1 MPHLLTSPAVQ
12 SSSETEIN
20 TLQTSVDGDINTCF
34 TTATE
39 TDPWW
44 IIDLG
49 TEYLVSSI
57 VLATS
62 QDQTGGNAIRLF
74 FFIILYIKGV
84 IKYTYCIGTADVIYH
99 IQFYYTELM

>member
-62 QDQTGGNAIRLF
+62 QDQPGVKVHWIVF
-74 FFIILYIKGV
+74 YIILYIKGV
-84 IKYTYCIGTADVIYH
+84 TIYCIMTADVICH
-99 IQFYYTELM
+99 IQFIIERN